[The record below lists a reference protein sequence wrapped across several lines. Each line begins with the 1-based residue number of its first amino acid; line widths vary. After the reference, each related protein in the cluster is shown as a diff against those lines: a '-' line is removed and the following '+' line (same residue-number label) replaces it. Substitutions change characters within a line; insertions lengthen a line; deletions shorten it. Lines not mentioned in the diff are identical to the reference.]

1 MSDQSIDLV
10 SLLQTITENLSEHR
24 EELNRADTYNGD
36 HGDNIVE
43 AFRSAQEAVAKSK
56 GKSAASKLQAA
67 SRALLKQK
75 SGSAQLYGKGFSQ
88 AAKIF
93 KGKELTP
100 DTLGSLIEALMGSQP
115 PQKTAPE
122 NSSGQAQ
129 APAGG
134 DLLTSLLGSLTGQ
147 DPQANQPQ
155 QPTAT
160 APQGGNL
167 LGSLLGGL
175 VSGEQQQTT
184 QHEEEDGGNLLE
196 SLLGGLTGSQ
206 QSKAQ
211 PQSGDLMNTLLG
223 SLVGPK
229 NQQEQLGKQSGLD
242 MGDLLSGAFRYY
254 AAKRSGSSDL
264 EAIMSA
270 LSKSSPMGR
279 SQDRTQSG
287 ALIIQSILSM
297 LGNR

>member
-1 MSDQSIDLV
+1 
-10 SLLQTITENLSEHR
+10 
-24 EELNRADTYNGD
+24 
-36 HGDNIVE
+36 
-43 AFRSAQEAVAKSK
+43 
-56 GKSAASKLQAA
+56 
-67 SRALLKQK
+67 
-75 SGSAQLYGKGFSQ
+75 
-88 AAKIF
+88 
-93 KGKELTP
+93 
-100 DTLGSLIEALMGSQP
+100 MGSQS

-122 NSSGQAQ
+122 TSSDQAQ

-155 QPTAT
+155 QPTTT

-175 VSGEQQQTT
+175 VGAEQQQTT

-223 SLVGPK
+223 SLVGSK
-229 NQQEQLGKQSGLD
+229 SQQEQLGKQSGLD
-242 MGDLLSGAFRYY
+242 VGDLLSGAFRYY

-270 LSKSSPMGR
+270 LSKSSPMGS